1 MHFANDDYQGQT
13 LGLSVA
19 DQILKDQTDP
29 AVAKVAALS
38 GANIAN
44 AKNLKSIFV
53 SNSALSGFF
62 GL

>member
-1 MHFANDDYQGQT
+1 MLLIGAECR
-13 LGLSVA
+13 
-19 DQILKDQTDP
+19 LKDQTDP
-29 AVAKVAALS
+29 AVAKIAVLS

-53 SNSALSGFF
+53 ANSAASGFF